1 MEPASGWAKSSTT
14 QAWQISTPS
23 SLSHAENHKHQHCN
37 QLLPGTAGLAL
48 PPLPARPPTR
58 TNSCRET
65 PSSPSLESL
74 AGPRT
79 TRRLASPESMASRG
93 ASRVASPPPS
103 DSAASQVA
111 SFPPPDK
118 TAAAE
123 SGAGLSK
130 TQLLDS
136 AASKT
141 HLLDAI
147 FQGRKTSQ
155 ENSSPLKL
163 RSHTKSE
170 SIDSGSSASSYSIA
184 SECATLPGDL
194 ASTSTEALD
203 SQAGSPGKAP
213 GSGGGG
219 RLKKFPSNR
228 SFSVA
233 SLTPKLNKLPEMA
246 TNIRRRMSNQ
256 FAQAGHQVGVDLNS

>member
-1 MEPASGWAKSSTT
+1 MLHRPPPKLGNY
-14 QAWQISTPS
+14 QHH
-23 SLSHAENHKHQHCN
+23 LLYHQHYN
-37 QLLPGTAGLAL
+37 HPLSGTAGLAL

-65 PSSPSLESL
+65 PSSPSLESQ

-79 TRRLASPESMASRG
+79 TRRVASPESMASRG
-93 ASRVASPPPS
+93 IERVASPPPS

-111 SFPPPDK
+111 SLPPPPDK
-118 TAAAE
+118 TAAAGGLAE
-123 SGAGLSK
+123 SGASLSK

-141 HLLDAI
+141 HLLDAL
-147 FQGRKTSQ
+147 FQGRKASQ